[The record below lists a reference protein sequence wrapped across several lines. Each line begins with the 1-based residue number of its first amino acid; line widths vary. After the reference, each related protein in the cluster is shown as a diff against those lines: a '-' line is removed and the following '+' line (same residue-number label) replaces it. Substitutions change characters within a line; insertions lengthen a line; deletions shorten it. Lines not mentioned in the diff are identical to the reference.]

1 MNQHKWKDEAPC
13 LGRDTNDFFDKYEEV
28 VEFRSEIDAL
38 CQSCPFRRVCFATG
52 VSTKGWGV
60 WGGIYLERGEI
71 SREFGN
77 HRTKEDWA
85 QSWQALTTE

>member
-1 MNQHKWKDEAPC
+1 MNQHKWKDEADC
-13 LGRDTNDFFDKYEEV
+13 LGLDTNTFFDKYEEDIESRPEV
-28 VEFRSEIDAL
+28 DAL
-38 CQSCPFRRVCFATG
+38 CQACPFVRRCFATG

-71 SREFGN
+71 SREFGS

-85 QSWQALTTE
+85 TSWKAITLG